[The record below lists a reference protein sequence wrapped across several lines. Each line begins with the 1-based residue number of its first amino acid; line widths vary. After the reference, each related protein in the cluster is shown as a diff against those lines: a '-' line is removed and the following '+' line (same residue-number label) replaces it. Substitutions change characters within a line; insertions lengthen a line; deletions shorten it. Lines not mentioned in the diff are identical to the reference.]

1 VGVTAIL
8 LFGGYSNTVKYG
20 LQTGFVRSGG
30 HLQIQ
35 HKDYF
40 LYGSGNPAAYG
51 ITNYDRVI
59 DIIKR
64 DPVLAPM
71 ITVVTPT
78 LKLGGIAGNFSASV
92 SRTVSASGAIINDQ
106 NAMRVWNDYGLAG
119 NSAKPLALTN
129 TSADSAV
136 VGMGV
141 ARVLQLCTLTYAPD
155 CRRPKAVIAH
165 GTPLPADVA
174 ALTSQDITTRTD
186 DGPRIQVLAA
196 SARGAPNV
204 TELKVI
210 KAESQGVKDLDDIY
224 LAMHLEQAQRLIY
237 GADAPQVT
245 AIVIQLR
252 HTSQIAAAKIR
263 LQGLLATQLRDQP
276 LEVQTFT
283 TLNPSYGQT
292 VGLFAM
298 IFGFIAVLIGAI
310 VLFTIGNTMSM
321 AVLERIVEI
330 GTLRAIGVR
339 RRGIRRLFVC
349 EGLLLGL
356 LGSLVGVL
364 ISLALAALINH
375 SGITWTPPGR
385 VEPIPLTIGI
395 WGETRLIVG
404 TQLSLTFIAVLSA
417 WLPAGR
423 AARLQVVEALRH
435 V

>member
-1 VGVTAIL
+1 
-8 LFGGYSNTVKYG
+8 
-20 LQTGFVRSGG
+20 
-30 HLQIQ
+30 
-35 HKDYF
+35 
-40 LYGSGNPAAYG
+40 
-51 ITNYDRVI
+51 
-59 DIIKR
+59 
-64 DPVLAPM
+64 M
-71 ITVVTPT
+71 
-78 LKLGGIAGNFSASV
+78 
-92 SRTVSASGAIINDQ
+92 
-106 NAMRVWNDYGLAG
+106 
-119 NSAKPLALTN
+119 
-129 TSADSAV
+129 
-136 VGMGV
+136 
-141 ARVLQLCTLTYAPD
+141 
-155 CRRPKAVIAH
+155 RPKAVIAH
-165 GTPLPADVA
+165 GTPLPADVS

-224 LAMHLEQAQRLIY
+224 LAMHLEQAQHLIY
-237 GADAPQVT
+237 GADTPQVT
-245 AIVIQLR
+245 AIVIQLK
-252 HTSQIAAAKIR
+252 HTSQIAAAKTR
-263 LQGLLATQLRDQP
+263 LQELLATQLRDQP

-356 LGSLVGVL
+356 SGTLVGVL

-385 VEPIPLTIGI
+385 VEPIPLTIGV
-395 WGETRLIVG
+395 WGEMRLIIG
-404 TQLSLTFIAVLSA
+404 TLLSLTFIAALSA